1 MSPNVVPVAD
11 PRRALETFDAPAH
24 LETVTFASDELTSLC
39 PLTGQPDF
47 NSIEILYAPDR
58 RCIESRSLKLY
69 LWSFRDEGA
78 FVETLAATVAS
89 DVFDATEARWV
100 QVTITQ
106 HVRGGIVTT
115 AVARR
120 ERAPSA

>member
-1 MSPNVVPVAD
+1 VTAPS
-11 PRRALETFDAPAH
+11 RTLETFDAPDH
-24 LETVTFASDELTSLC
+24 VQTVHFTSDELTSLC

-47 NSIEILYAPDR
+47 NTIDIRYSPDT

-78 FVETLAATVAS
+78 FVEKLAATIAG
-89 DVFDATEARWV
+89 DVFDATEPHWV
-100 QVTITQ
+100 EISIRQ
-106 HVRGGIVTT
+106 HTRGGIVTT

>member
-1 MSPNVVPVAD
+1 MAE
-11 PRRALETFDAPAH
+11 PRPSLETFDAPPH
-24 LETVTFASDELTSLC
+24 LETVTFASGELTSLC

-58 RCIESRSLKLY
+58 RCIESKSLKLY

-78 FVETLAATVAS
+78 FVEALAATIAS
-89 DVFDATEARWV
+89 DVFEATEAKWV

>member
-1 MSPNVVPVAD
+1 VSSPT
-11 PRRALETFDAPAH
+11 RALETFDAPAH
-24 LETVTFASDELTSLC
+24 LETVTFTSDELTSLC

-47 NSIEILYAPDR
+47 NTVEILYAPDR
-58 RCIESRSLKLY
+58 RCIESKSLKLY

-78 FVETLAATVAS
+78 FVEALAATIAT

>member
-1 MSPNVVPVAD
+1 MAASRPSLD
-11 PRRALETFDAPAH
+11 TFAAPGH
-24 LETVTFASDELTSLC
+24 LETVRFVSDELTSLC

-47 NSIEILYAPDR
+47 NTVEILYAPED

-78 FVETLAATVAS
+78 FVETLAATIAG
-89 DVFDATEARWV
+89 DVYEATGPRWV
-100 QVTITQ
+100 EVTITQ

-120 ERAPSA
+120 ARADA